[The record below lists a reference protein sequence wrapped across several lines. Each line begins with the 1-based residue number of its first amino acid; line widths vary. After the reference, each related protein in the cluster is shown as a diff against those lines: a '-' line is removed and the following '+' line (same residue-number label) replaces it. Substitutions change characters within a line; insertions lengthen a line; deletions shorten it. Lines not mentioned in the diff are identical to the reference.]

1 MSYGYNHGKDIR
13 EASPDVVIDSMTEFV
28 NHIERLK

>member
-13 EASPDVVIDSMTEFV
+13 DFDPDTVIDSMTELPGLV
-28 NHIERLK
+28 GR